1 MHKNSVMERKRWI
14 MESQYDCRRIQ
25 AYLDGELDV
34 SATLQFESE
43 MNSDPELRKY
53 VDIERASL
61 LSLRQKLNRAEAPA
75 WLSQKVE
82 EGIREISEREKASA
96 QKSMGFFAGF
106 NWRPAL
112 AIAVLCILVVMASIP
127 LINAGNIQAGT
138 QNIAGAGNLSSEIMK
153 TSQYSDSGEIQV
165 IEGHLVCLDKEIH
178 KVCPEA
184 DKAEKKLVLKT
195 NDGCLFRIDG
205 NDAITM
211 CLGDYGN
218 INKKV
223 VVTGRVF
230 SNIRTIQPQ
239 NINIQDI

>member
-1 MHKNSVMERKRWI
+1 MHKNSVMERKRWM
-14 MESQYDCRRIQ
+14 MESQYDSRKIQ

-61 LSLRQKLNRAEAPA
+61 LSLRQKLSKAEAPA
-75 WLSQKVE
+75 WLTQKVE
-82 EGIREISEREKASA
+82 EGIREISERERASA
-96 QKSMGFFAGF
+96 QGSMGFFAGF
-106 NWRPAL
+106 NWRPAF
-112 AIAVLCILVVMASIP
+112 AIAVLCILVVVASIP
-127 LINAGNIQAGT
+127 LINAGGNQSGSQSITGTSNI
-138 QNIAGAGNLSSEIMK
+138 SSGIMK
-153 TSQYSDSGEIQV
+153 AAHYSDRGEVQV
-165 IEGHLVCLDKEIH
+165 IEGELVCLDKEIH

-205 NDAITM
+205 NNSITM
-211 CLGDYGN
+211 CLGDYKN
-218 INKKV
+218 INKQV

-239 NINIQDI
+239 NIQIMDI